1 MAVDELKDYLEN
13 GNIKN
18 SVNYPSCDMGICTA
32 GGRVGIFHKNQPSM
46 ITQFTQILGASD
58 VNIAGMANKSLKEVA
73 YTLIDFDSPAD
84 KELIEKLGQ
93 VNGVYRVRTIK

>member
-1 MAVDELKDYLEN
+1 
-13 GNIKN
+13 
-18 SVNYPSCDMGICTA
+18 
-32 GGRVGIFHKNQPSM
+32 M

-84 KELIEKLGQ
+84 KELVRQLEAVKD
-93 VNGVYRVRTIK
+93 VYRVRVVK